1 MTKYSPPF
9 TLTSKMLDLT
19 TSFSE
24 SLGIWTGSGGAQLTP
39 MLRRGN
45 RIKTIQASLEI
56 EQNTLTVEQVTA
68 VIEGKMVLGAPREI
82 QEVKNAFA
90 VYEQMNRLKSTNE
103 KDLLKAHKL
112 LMAALVDDAG
122 YYRKGSVGVFQQE
135 KLIHMAPP
143 ANQLPRLMRELF
155 AWLSKTDLHPLLVSF
170 LFHYEFEYIHPFS
183 DGNGRM
189 GRLWQTLILSKWRTE
204 LAWLPVETIVRD
216 RQQEYYAALTNADKQ
231 AEATLFVEFMLEALL
246 DALKQAL
253 KNNEGVND
261 GASEGVNVKLDD
273 FDRRILALCQEQP
286 YITQDELTTQIG
298 KSLSTIQRRIRKLKQ
313 HHLRRKG
320 SDKTG
325 CWEVVGQ

>member
-1 MTKYSPPF
+1 MTSYKPPC
-9 TLTSKMLDLT
+9 TLTPRLLSLAADV
-19 TSFSE
+19 SE
-24 SLGIWTGSGGAQLTP
+24 LVGRLSVQNETNALVRLH
-39 MLRRGN
+39 RVN

-68 VIEGKMVLGAPREI
+68 VIEGKMVLGAPKEI

-90 VYEQMNRLKSTNE
+90 VYEQMSRLKSTNE
-103 KDLLKAHKL
+103 KYLLKTHKL

-143 ANQLPRLMRELF
+143 ANQLPRLMRDLF
-155 AWLSKTDLHPLLVSF
+155 VWLSKTDLHPLLTSC

-189 GRLWQTLILSKWRTE
+189 GRFWQTLILSKWRPE

-216 RQQEYYAALTNADKQ
+216 RQQEYYAALVSADKQ
-231 AEATLFVEFMLEALL
+231 AEATLFVEFMLEALF

-253 KNNEGVND
+253 KNNEEVSD
-261 GASEGVNVKLDD
+261 GASEEVNVKLDD
-273 FDRRILALCQEQP
+273 FDRRILALCREQP
-286 YITQDELTTQIG
+286 YITQDELVVQIS
-298 KSLSTIQRRIRKLKQ
+298 KSLSTIQRRIRKLKK
-313 HHLRRKG
+313 HHLQRIG

-325 CWEVVGQ
+325 YWKVVNL